1 MAMRS
6 MAFAHW
12 NPHWNGVAFGLGA
25 VGTIALSVAG
35 HGQIALALLAGLGAA
50 ATVLFGAGQ
59 LHLKPDA
66 GSDERI
72 QRLFGALPA
81 AVAVS
86 NCRGLIQWNSE
97 AFLNAVGGLGD
108 NHDLSR
114 LADRHPE
121 AAGAVF
127 RLFAAGCAGKAHM
140 ETIHLRNSPG
150 SDPVLFKVAPFMEP
164 GKRASLLIWQI
175 ENAKKTVAG
184 ERPKSGLDMLPLPAL
199 SVGKDLTVQGANK
212 GFEKL
217 AGCEPTGK
225 QAWSL
230 FRTRRGN
237 PLTRARLRDMI
248 AKAGSAIPVQI
259 ISASGYAR
267 SASLHL
273 GPDINEGQTWIVT
286 PADPAAGSLEESFE
300 ALLARAPTA
309 MAFTSA
315 KGIIQSANDE
325 FRRLFNEAF
334 EEGSAAAEFGGR
346 SLASL
351 VAETSSQNVRDKIA
365 ALSTSGLGASGPV
378 ELQAVLKGSLNRRV
392 RIVVFPAANDNNLIV
407 TAVETGDAAPV
418 IDEQAVQGQKLQAVG
433 ELAGGIAHDFN
444 NLLTAIIG
452 FSDLLLRRFRAS
464 DPAFKDLMNIKNNA
478 TRAAELVKQI
488 LAYSRRQTLR
498 PAILR
503 FTDVIEE
510 FQATMGR
517 TLGEKVKA
525 KVQHGRDLWFVKADE
540 GQLFQVVMNL
550 AVNARDAMPGGGEIL
565 ITTANVSER
574 ESLALKDRGL
584 DRGEYV
590 MCEVRDTGT
599 GIKPEHLE
607 KIFDPFFS
615 TKEVGKGT
623 GLGLSTVYGI
633 VKQTG
638 GTIIVDSEIGRG
650 TSFRIYLPRH
660 VETEQDLKALES
672 KPETPD
678 KVVDLT
684 GQGTVLLVED
694 EEAVRSFASRALATR
709 GYKVLEAASGV
720 EALEVMDRE
729 NGQVDLV
736 VSDVVMPEMDGPTL
750 LRHLRQRNPNI
761 RIIFMSGYAEEAFR
775 KNLSADEN
783 FVFLP
788 KPFTLKKL
796 AETVK
801 AAAA

>member
-1 MAMRS
+1 MAVQS
-6 MAFAHW
+6 TAFAHW
-12 NPHWNGVAFGLGA
+12 NPHWNSVAFGLGA
-25 VGTIALSVAG
+25 AGAIALSAAG
-35 HGQIALALLAGLGAA
+35 YGQIALALLAGLGAA
-50 ATVLFGAGQ
+50 ASILFAAGQ
-59 LHLKPDA
+59 LRLKPDH

-81 AVAVS
+81 AVAVT
-86 NCRGLIQWNSE
+86 NGRGLVQWSSE
-97 AFLNAVGGLGD
+97 AFLNIVDGLGD

-114 LADRHPE
+114 LGDRHPE
-121 AAGAVF
+121 AAAAIF
-127 RLFAAGCAGKAHM
+127 RLFAAGSAGKPHA
-140 ETIHLRNSPG
+140 ETIHMRNSH
-150 SDPVLFKVAPFMEP
+150 SIDPVLLKVAPFSEQ
-164 GKRASLLIWQI
+164 GKRSSLLIWQI
-175 ENAKKTVAG
+175 ENAKKTVHG
-184 ERPKSGLDMLPLPAL
+184 DKPKSGLDMLPVPAL

-248 AKAGSAIPVQI
+248 ARAGGAIPVQI

-267 SASLHL
+267 PASLHL
-273 GPDINEGQTWIVT
+273 GADINEGQTWIVT
-286 PADPAAGSLEESFE
+286 PADAAAASLEESFE

-309 MAFTSA
+309 MAFASA
-315 KGIIQSANDE
+315 RGVIQAANDQ
-325 FRRLFNEAF
+325 FRRLFGENS
-334 EEGSAAAEFGGR
+334 EEGSAVAEFSGKP
-346 SLASL
+346 LASL

-365 ALSTSGLGASGPV
+365 SLSASGIAASGPV

-392 RIVVFPAANDNNLIV
+392 RIVVFPAANDNNLVV
-407 TAVETGDAAPV
+407 TAVETGTAPV

-488 LAYSRRQTLR
+488 LAYSRKQTLR
-498 PAILR
+498 PAVLR
-503 FTDVIEE
+503 ITDVIEE

-525 KVQHGRDLWFVKADE
+525 KIQHGRDLWFVKADE
-540 GQLFQVVMNL
+540 GQLFQVIMNL
-550 AVNARDAMPGGGEIL
+550 AVNARDAMPDGGEIL
-565 ITTANVSER
+565 ITTENVSER

-590 MCEVRDTGT
+590 TCEVRDSGT

-638 GTIIVDSEIGRG
+638 GTILVDSEIGSG
-650 TSFRIYLPRH
+650 TSFRIYLPRYI
-660 VETEQDLKALES
+660 ETEQDLRALET
-672 KPETPD
+672 KAEAPD

-694 EEAVRSFASRALATR
+694 EDAVRSFASRALATR

-729 NGQVDLV
+729 NGKIDLV

-750 LRHLRQRNPNI
+750 LRHLRQRNPDI